1 MKKIL
6 VINGHPRQKSFC
18 GALIRRYIDGAKS
31 EQAET
36 RVLNVRDMHLED
48 WFGFDWGRNHT
59 EVPDSEDIRQA
70 KELIT
75 WCDHVLFVF
84 PTFWSA
90 PPAQLKLFLEVIVV
104 TGFAF
109 KYHTPRQVLLLK
121 IPVWDKLLKGKTA
134 SIISTMD
141 TYPLLIRHV
150 FRDPIGKMMHVVLA
164 FTGIKLKHKYYF
176 GSVILFSEK
185 KREKWL
191 DKAFKIGRREAH
203 IPL

>member
-18 GALIRRYIDGAKS
+18 GALIRRYIDEAES
-31 EQAET
+31 EKAET

-48 WFGFDWGRNHT
+48 WFGFDRGSNHA

-75 WCDHVLFVF
+75 WCDHVVFVF

-90 PPAQLKLFLEVIVV
+90 PPTQLKLFLEVIVV

-109 KYHTPRQVLLLK
+109 QYHTPRQVLLLK
-121 IPVWDKLLKGKTA
+121 TPVWDKLLKGRTA
-134 SIISTMD
+134 SMISTMD
-141 TYPLLIRHV
+141 TYPFVIRHLL
-150 FRDPIGKMMHVVLA
+150 RDPIGKMMDVVLA
-164 FTGIKLKHKYYF
+164 FTGIKLKHKHYF
-176 GSVILFSEK
+176 GSVLLFPEK

-191 DKAFKIGRREAH
+191 EKAFRIGRREAR
-203 IPL
+203 I